1 MKHMSFETLMDV
13 LDWFDDSL
21 YDYVHHI
28 LLSNLDGEERIS
40 KAMPLLQRHAEEL
53 IASHRDTECAYPEE
67 TVSLSA

>member
-28 LLSNLDGEERIS
+28 LLSKLDGEERIRR
-40 KAMPLLQRHAEEL
+40 AMPLLQRHAEEL
-53 IASHRDTECAYPEE
+53 IAIHRDTECAYPEE
-67 TVSLSA
+67 PVSLSA

>member
-28 LLSNLDGEERIS
+28 LLSKLDGEDRIRR
-40 KAMPLLQRHAEEL
+40 AMPLLQRHA
-53 IASHRDTECAYPEE
+53 
-67 TVSLSA
+67 

>member
-28 LLSNLDGEERIS
+28 CCPSSTARN
-40 KAMPLLQRHAEEL
+40 
-53 IASHRDTECAYPEE
+53 ASGGRCRSCRNTLR
-67 TVSLSA
+67 S